1 MSNTSQ
7 SAVDPLSIVATGQLK
22 NNANKKTGGWMQ
34 AMAEAW
40 ANTLDAKAADIT
52 EFAGRVSAGDD
63 NPSTL
68 VQLTAHTQ
76 TMTYL
81 STATQGTM
89 STASEGLNSLARK
102 G

>member
-1 MSNTSQ
+1 MSQ
-7 SAVDPLSIVATGQLK
+7 QAVNPLSVMATGPLQGSSQ
-22 NNANKKTGGWMQ
+22 KKSGGWMQ

-40 ANTLDAKAADIT
+40 SQTLDAKAADIT
-52 EFAGRVSAGDD
+52 EYADRVSQGDD

-68 VQLTAHTQ
+68 VQLTTHTQ

-81 STATQGTM
+81 ATATQGTM